1 MAVLLDEGLERAQ
14 FALVLVAD
22 AQVPSEEP
30 GQDLL
35 LQFGQLDGVVVA
47 VDLASCD
54 FEIRF

>member
-22 AQVPSEEP
+22 AQVPREEP